1 MSAINRLGT
10 VDTLSASD
18 LVAIFSTGL
27 GNDAAATLATLQA
40 YLQQQLTADSAPI
53 TQYAAPGASG
63 FSVTIAPPE
72 AGTSVFLLLQPG
84 GAYAAGTL
92 VLPTGVDG
100 QEVTVHCRAF
110 AVTTLTITPASGQ
123 STSGAPTT
131 IAAGGYFRLRF
142 DGINSLWARVA

>member
-18 LVAIFSTGL
+18 QVAIFSTGL

-92 VLPTGVDG
+92 VLPAGVDG
-100 QEVTVHCRAF
+100 QEVLVREQR
-110 AVTTLTITPASGQ
+110 SGQ
-123 STSGAPTT
+123 GSEVEAL
-131 IAAGGYFRLRF
+131 AAGERVRVT
-142 DGINSLWARVA
+142 WADEEALPLEGGGTHD

>member
-1 MSAINRLGT
+1 MSSINRLPN
-10 VDTLSASD
+10 VSD
-18 LVAIFSTGL
+18 LQTSDLLALFSQSL
-27 GNDAAATLATLQA
+27 GNDAAATLGTLLA
-40 YLQQQLTADSAPI
+40 WLQVQLTADSAPI

-63 FSVTIAPPE
+63 FSVTIAPPD

-100 QEVTVHCRAF
+100 QEVIVHCRAF
-110 AVTTLTITPASGQ
+110 AVTTLTVTPATGQ

-131 IAAGGYFRLRF
+131 IAAGGFFRLRF
-142 DGINSLWARVA
+142 DGVNQLWARVG